1 MSLSAVSAMTSAAT
15 LVAMLAAW
23 PAAQATAP
31 APPAQQPPVFRA
43 GVEYVPLDVVV
54 TDEQN
59 HPLLDLTKD
68 DFAISENGRPQRIAT
83 FSFVS
88 VPPNRRPVDLHS
100 TPPPPR
106 DVVTNTVPP
115 KSRAIVLLIDEG
127 FLRPPDLTRIK
138 QVMVDLLRTLSPD
151 DTAAVVYTKRSD
163 LSQDFTNDVRRLI
176 RAVNHLNAT
185 LGWRGGE
192 VDTEAVFNNAIATL
206 AAAPQTRRAL
216 VYVSELGIKHDSPL
230 WLRWRDIW
238 NRAERAD
245 VHIYMVN
252 PHTLLS
258 PELVKSET
266 AATPDLDRGIS
277 VTADFAQAMAEAT
290 GGLAFVNQHNGG
302 RVVNEVMTDN
312 GSYYLLGY
320 NPDPFDPDGK
330 FHNVKVTVT
339 RPGARVR
346 ARQGYTAPD
355 ANSTPPDVGHVLA
368 SAMGAGLDTT
378 GLTLRTFAAPVAAS
392 PKGMTTI
399 VTVEVTCPEA
409 LSEQQAVEDDLH
421 VSLLA
426 LDPDGGVKAE
436 THVPLHF
443 SARTAGGPE
452 SRFLIDAAI
461 ELPSGSLALRVGV
474 TSERL
479 GRTGTTHVPLT
490 VPALHGDALQLGGV
504 LLGLNGA
511 SEPVLGADAIAT
523 LVPFQPTTSR
533 TFTPNDTLHFY
544 APLFWGSKDPS
555 VEVTLA
561 ILRQGTSITSRHLAA
576 TTSDLPGNRHRGSVT
591 TSVPLAGLV
600 AGDYVLELAAR
611 LTNGH
616 VAKSEVPFEI
626 R

>member
-1 MSLSAVSAMTSAAT
+1 MSARAADVVASAGT

-23 PAAQATAP
+23 PAAQTTAP

-54 TDEQN
+54 TDDQN

-83 FSFVS
+83 FSLVS
-88 VPPNRRPVDLHS
+88 VPPNHRPVDLHS

-163 LSQDFTNDVRRLI
+163 LSQDFTNDVGRLI

-185 LGWRGGE
+185 LGWPGDE
-192 VDTEAVFNNAIATL
+192 ADTETVFNNAIATL
-206 AAAPQTRRAL
+206 TAAPQTRRAI
-216 VYVSELGIKHDSPL
+216 VYVSELGIKHASPI
-230 WLRWRDIW
+230 WLRWREIW

-245 VHIYMVN
+245 VHIYMID

-258 PELVKSET
+258 PELVKGET
-266 AATPDLDRGIS
+266 AGTPDLDRGIS

-290 GGLAFVNQHNGG
+290 GGLAFVNQLNGG
-302 RVVNEVMTDN
+302 RVVNELMTDN

-320 NPDPFDPDGK
+320 NPDPFDLDGK
-330 FHNVKVTVT
+330 FHNVKVTVN

-346 ARQGYTAPD
+346 ARSGYTAPD
-355 ANSTPPDVGHVLA
+355 ANSTPPDAGHVLA

-378 GLTLRTFAAPVAAS
+378 GLTLRAYAAPVAAS
-392 PKGMTTI
+392 AKGMTAI
-399 VTVEVTCPEA
+399 VTVEVTRPEDF
-409 LSEQQAVEDDLH
+409 SEQQAVEDDLH

-426 LDPDGGVKAE
+426 LDPDGAVKAE
-436 THVPLHF
+436 TRVPLHF

-452 SRFLIDAAI
+452 SRFLIDTAI
-461 ELPSGSLALRVGV
+461 ELPSQSLAFRVGV

-479 GRTGTTHVPLT
+479 GRTGTAHVPIV
-490 VPALHGDALQLGGV
+490 VPSLHGDALQLGGLV
-504 LLGLNGA
+504 LGLEGS
-511 SEPVLGADAIAT
+511 SEPVVGASAITT

-533 TFTPNDTLHFY
+533 TFTPNDTLQFF
-544 APLFWGSKDPS
+544 APLFWGSKDSS

-561 ILRQGTSITSRHLAA
+561 ILRQGTSISSRHLAA
-576 TTSDLPGNRHRGSVT
+576 TISNLSGDRHQASVT
-591 TSVPLAGLV
+591 TSVPLTGLM

-611 LTNGH
+611 LPNGRM
-616 VAKSEVPFEI
+616 VRSEVPFEI

>member
-1 MSLSAVSAMTSAAT
+1 MSSSTASVVASAGTI
-15 LVAMLAAW
+15 VAILAAW
-23 PAAQATAP
+23 PSAQTTAP
-31 APPAQQPPVFRA
+31 VPPAQQPPVFRA

-59 HPLLDLTKD
+59 HPLVDLTKD
-68 DFAISENGRPQRIAT
+68 DFAITENGLPQRITT
-83 FSFVS
+83 FSLVS
-88 VPPNRRPVDLHS
+88 VPPNHRPVDLHS

-106 DVVTNTVPP
+106 DVVTNSVPP

-127 FLRPPDLTRIK
+127 FLRPPDLTKIK

-151 DTAAVVYTKRSD
+151 DIAAVVYTKRSD
-163 LSQDFTNDVRRLI
+163 LSQDFTNDVGRLI
-176 RAVNHLNAT
+176 RAVNHLNAN

-192 VDTEAVFNNAIATL
+192 RDTEAVFNNAIATL
-206 AAAPQTRRAL
+206 AAAPETRRAL
-216 VYVSELGIKHDSPL
+216 VYVSELAIRHDDPK
-230 WLRWRDIW
+230 WLIWRNIW

-258 PELVKSET
+258 PELVRGET
-266 AATPDLDRGIS
+266 TATPDRDRGIS
-277 VTADFAQAMAEAT
+277 ATADFAQAMAEAT
-290 GGLAFVNQHNGG
+290 GGLAFVNQYNGG
-302 RVVNEVMTDN
+302 RVVNELMTDN

-320 NPDPFDPDGK
+320 NPDPFDLDGK
-330 FHNVKVTVT
+330 FHNVKVTVN

-346 ARQGYTAPD
+346 ARAGYTAPD
-355 ANSTPPDVGHVLA
+355 ANSTPPDAGHVLA
-368 SAMGAGLDTT
+368 SAMGAGLDTS

-399 VTVEVTCPEA
+399 VTVEVTCPET
-409 LSEQQAVEDDLH
+409 LSQQQAVQDDLH
-421 VSLLA
+421 VTLLA

-452 SRFLIDAAI
+452 STFLIDAAV
-461 ELPSGSLALRVGV
+461 ELPSQSLALRVGV

-479 GRTGTTHVPLT
+479 GRTGTTHVPVT
-490 VPALHGDALQLGGV
+490 VPAVRGDALQLGGLV
-504 LLGLNGA
+504 LGLKGS
-511 SEPVLGADAIAT
+511 SEPVLGEDAIAT

-533 TFTPNDTLHFY
+533 TFTPNDTLQFY
-544 APLFWGSKDPS
+544 APMFWGSKDPS

-561 ILRQGTSITSRHLAA
+561 ILRQGTNIGSRHLAA
-576 TTSDLPGNRHRGSVT
+576 TTSDLPGNRHQASVT

-611 LTNGH
+611 LPNGG
-616 VAKSEVPFEI
+616 VARSEVPFEI